1 MADLRMESYVEG
13 RVYLSFRSDRR
24 LRDGFMARIYALS
37 RIPLLLQ
44 FESLSSIL
52 RSFSRKL

>member
-44 FESLSSIL
+44 FEI
-52 RSFSRKL
+52 